1 VNSTVKITFAE
12 DASEGQTKIDVV
24 HTGVPSSEEDSVR
37 KNWEQYYFIPMKQ
50 TFGLEMFI

>member
-1 VNSTVKITFAE
+1 MNSTVKITFAE